1 MENVSCALDFLLHEP
16 TDQTRT
22 ISNFINGKF
31 VETTQNLESVNPAT
45 GEAWL
50 KIPRS
55 NANDVDRAVTAA
67 HHAFAE
73 WSSTSVQHRS
83 RLLNKVADL
92 VEKHLDDF
100 ARLESKD
107 QGKPIYLAKAID
119 IPRCVHNF
127 RFFAT
132 AILHHTNPSIIQK
145 EPVEAVNY
153 VKNDPVGVAGLISP
167 WNLPLYLLSFK
178 LAPALACGN
187 TVVCKPSEITSATAW
202 VLMHAFVE
210 AGFPAGVVNMV
221 IGTGPEAGEPLVNDP
236 RVPLISFTGSTVV
249 GKKIA
254 ALAAPL
260 NKKVSLEMGG
270 KNACIVFPSVDLDEV
285 VPTITRSCFI
295 NQGEICL
302 CSSRLYVHREIFDDF
317 CTKLVEKAHEMT
329 VGDPEENKTLGALVS
344 DIHYKKVTSY
354 IDIAK
359 DENCTILCGG
369 VPEIEGKCSNGYFVS
384 PTVVVDVKEESRLL
398 NEEIFGPIVCVVPFD
413 TRDEVIEKANSVPYG
428 LSASVWSKNVD
439 EVHSVAGA
447 LRVGTV
453 WCNCWLVREL
463 NMPFG
468 GTKDSGLGREGAADS
483 IHFFTEQKTI
493 CVKIN

>member
-1 MENVSCALDFLLHEP
+1 MQNTSCAADFLLHEP
-16 TDQTRT
+16 SKLRT
-22 ISNFINGKF
+22 ISNLIDGKF
-31 VETTQNLESVNPAT
+31 VETSENLVSVNPAT
-45 GEAWL
+45 GEEWL
-50 KIPRS
+50 NLPRS
-55 NANDVDRAVTAA
+55 KAAEMDKAVEAADRAFPA
-67 HHAFAE
+67 
-73 WSSTSVQHRS
+73 WSATSVQHRS
-83 RLLNKVADL
+83 RLLNKVADI
-92 VEKHLDDF
+92 VEANLEEF

-107 QGKPIYLAKAID
+107 QGKPIYLAKTID

-132 AILHHTNPSIIQK
+132 AILHHTNPSVIQK

-153 VKNDPVGVAGLISP
+153 VKSDPIGVAGLISP

-221 IGTGPEAGEPLVNDP
+221 IGTGPEAGEPLVTDP
-236 RVPLISFTGSTVV
+236 RVPVISFTGSTVI

-254 ALAAPL
+254 SLAAPL

-270 KNACIVFPSVDLDEV
+270 KNACIVYPSVDLDEV
-285 VPTITRSCFI
+285 IPTITRSCFI

-302 CSSRLYVHREIFDDF
+302 CSSRLYVHREIFDEF
-317 CTKLVEKAHEMT
+317 CSKLVEKAKEMT

-344 DIHYKKVTSY
+344 DVHFKKVASY
-354 IDIAK
+354 IDLAK
-359 DENCTILCGG
+359 EENCEILCGG
-369 VPEIEGKCSNGYFVS
+369 VPSIEGKCSNGYFVS
-384 PTVVVDVKEESRLL
+384 PTVVTNVKATSRLL
-398 NEEIFGPIVCVVPFD
+398 NEEIFGPVVCVVPFD
-413 TRDEVIEKANSVPYG
+413 TRDEAIAKANAVPYG
-428 LSASVWSKNVD
+428 LSASIWSKNVD
-439 EVHSVAGA
+439 EIHATASA

-468 GTKDSGLGREGAADS
+468 GTKDSGMGREGAADS